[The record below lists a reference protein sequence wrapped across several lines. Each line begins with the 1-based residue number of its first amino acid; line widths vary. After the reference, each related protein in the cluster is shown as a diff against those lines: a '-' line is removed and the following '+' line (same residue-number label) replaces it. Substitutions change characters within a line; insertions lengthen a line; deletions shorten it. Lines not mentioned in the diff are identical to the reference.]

1 MQSKDKAPF
10 ETPKK
15 YTRYD
20 IEDLIPY
27 QLINI
32 MCGIFDHTICLKF
45 LEQQWSLKN
54 IKSAKATARCIF
66 SESEWGF
73 PVWECYT
80 DYIIASI
87 ISMSFYI

>member
-45 LEQQWSLKN
+45 LEQQ
-54 IKSAKATARCIF
+54 
-66 SESEWGF
+66 
-73 PVWECYT
+73 
-80 DYIIASI
+80 
-87 ISMSFYI
+87 